1 MHDSLHWRAIDP
13 LDLTPDEWLADPLKY
28 VWSCNLGVERPPPG
42 EQKTTEFHNEVKR
55 VDSVQECKALAAR
68 WNTESRRLRT

>member
-28 VWSCNLGVERPPPG
+28 VWSCNLGVEQAPPG
-42 EQKTTEFHNEVKR
+42 AQKAAEFRHEVGR
-55 VDSVQECKALAAR
+55 VDTVQKCKALGAR
-68 WNTESRRLRT
+68 WNTGS